1 MAATCIAL
9 CLPFEQRILLDSLTL
24 ARIACAALRPS
35 LLLCPIASLA
45 LYFFSVCDFLF
56 CTLQCFVKA
65 QGDVDVNILAMKE
78 LCGVAL
84 VLIASGSSKGIKVE
98 ALLLLLFL

>member
-9 CLPFEQRILLDSLTL
+9 CLPFEQRILLDSLTF
-24 ARIACAALRPS
+24 ARIACAALRS
-35 LLLCPIASLA
+35 RLFLCPIASLA

-65 QGDVDVNILAMKE
+65 QGNVDVNILAMKE

-84 VLIASGSSKGIKVE
+84 VLIATGSSKGIKVE

>member
-9 CLPFEQRILLDSLTL
+9 CLPFEQRILLDTLTF

-35 LLLCPIASLA
+35 LFLCPIASLA

-65 QGDVDVNILAMKE
+65 QGNVDMNILAMKE

-84 VLIASGSSKGIKVE
+84 VLIATGSSKRIKVE

>member
-24 ARIACAALRPS
+24 ARITCAALRS
-35 LLLCPIASLA
+35 RLLLCPIASLA
-45 LYFFSVCDFLF
+45 LYFFSVCDSLF

-65 QGDVDVNILAMKE
+65 QGDVDVNILAMEE
-78 LCGVAL
+78 LCGIAL